1 MPFYAG
7 KRKEEAFMKRTI
19 WLFLIAVLA
28 AGLMVSACAGPDKAV
43 ARKETPKVMASPTV
57 VKLDG
62 KSTVNFSGTGFIPGE
77 EIHLTIVTTE
87 GFMDLEI
94 DSNPQKPV
102 PDGKGAWATVWTL
115 GGTAKFLKEGDLKV
129 TVMGTDYAETLTHVM
144 VTLKK

>member
-1 MPFYAG
+1 MRRG
-7 KRKEEAFMKRTI
+7 T

-28 AGLMVSACAGPDKAV
+28 VGLIGSACAGPGKAV
-43 ARKETPKVMASPTV
+43 ARKGTPKVMASPTV

-62 KSTVNFSGTGFIPGE
+62 KSTVNFSGTGFNPGE

-102 PDGKGAWATVWTL
+102 PDEKGAWATVWTL
-115 GGTAKFLKEGDLKV
+115 GGTTKFMKEGDLKV
-129 TVMGTDYAETLTHVM
+129 TVMGADYAETLTHVV